1 MKPAR
6 TAKENTEPDEI
17 CWLFGKSGK
26 RPAKAGGKAVFAF
39 FVRADKEK
47 DDSAACRKTEA
58 SGSADQRKGQR
69 GTVCFHPAECEGQG
83 EQCARAKSTAGEEG
97 RFLASSLR
105 EGKKRESGRS
115 CVRADRRAVQRR
127 AERSG
132 GSRGKMLSVHGQTRE
147 EMRTDAQTAGA
158 FSERSCFPILSG
170 GQKATKKAQ
179 QCCAFLGT
187 GHPATTVTVASFRT
201 WRGWRRDRRP
211 VP

>member
-1 MKPAR
+1 MRKIR
-6 TAKENTEPDEI
+6 EKTGEGRGES
-17 CWLFGKSGK
+17 CLRLFC
-26 RPAKAGGKAVFAF
+26 AG
-39 FVRADKEK
+39 R
-47 DDSAACRKTEA
+47 
-58 SGSADQRKGQR
+58 QRKRRFCRVQKDR
-69 GTVCFHPAECEGQG
+69 GVRFRRSAEGAARNCLLSSGGMRGGRE

-132 GSRGKMLSVHGQTRE
+132 GSRGKVLSVHGQTRE

-158 FSERSCFPILSG
+158 FSEQSCFPILSG